1 MFLPSDG
8 LYNEFWLYL
17 LLLFSHEV
25 LSNSLQTPWT
35 AVHQASLSFTISR
48 SLLRLMS
55 IESVMLSNHLIF
67 CYPPSP
73 FVFNLSQYQSLF
85 QWVSPSHQMAS
96 HQYWSFSISPS
107 NEYLGLIS
115 FKIDWFDLAV
125 QETLESLVLGYYFYN
140 IIDRGP
146 HYFPLVVS
154 FIILNSSWENSKR
167 SFKLTAIFLDIFI
180 WMLKGQGV
188 WILVCLFGLI
198 LKWGSVFR
206 R

>member
-1 MFLPSDG
+1 
-8 LYNEFWLYL
+8 
-17 LLLFSHEV
+17 
-25 LSNSLQTPWT
+25 
-35 AVHQASLSFTISR
+35 
-48 SLLRLMS
+48 MS
-55 IESVMLSNHLIF
+55 TESVMLSNHLIL
-67 CYPPSP
+67 PS
-73 FVFNLSQYQSLF
+73 VFANIRVFSNEWTLHIK
-85 QWVSPSHQMAS
+85 WAK
-96 HQYWSFSISPS
+96 YWNFTFSMSPS

-188 WILVCLFGLI
+188 
-198 LKWGSVFR
+198 
-206 R
+206 